1 MKKRRIGGM
10 AIRVLLIA
18 NPKAGMSSRT
28 QVELTAWMARLAGH
42 TLAIEA
48 PESAEDT
55 VKVALRGAAE
65 GYDRILA
72 AGGDG
77 TINRVVSALAET
89 EVPLGII
96 PIGTVNVLAR
106 ELGIPLDPVK
116 ALQIG
121 LGDRIRSVDLGTANG
136 QYFALMAGMGFDAK
150 VVSEIVPR
158 LKELF
163 GSLAYVTA
171 GLQTLARYKCSQ
183 FYLTFEGRTIRVPA
197 WMLVVCNAGYYT
209 YQLSIASGARMD
221 DGLLDVIVFG
231 EQNALDRLTQIG
243 AVFIGQ
249 HVKHPNIRYFQTAA
263 LSVSAEPP
271 VRLQLDG
278 DTVGVSPVEIDIR
291 RRALRVMA
299 PEVSAH

>member
-1 MKKRRIGGM
+1 MRI
-10 AIRVLLIA
+10 LLII
-18 NPKAGMSSRT
+18 NPKAGASSRN
-28 QVELTAWMARLAGH
+28 QVDLLGWTARFAGH
-42 TLAIEA
+42 TLTVEA
-48 PESAEDT
+48 PQNAEDA
-55 VKVALRGAAE
+55 VEVALRGAAE

-96 PIGTVNVLAR
+96 PLGTVNVLAR

-116 ALQIG
+116 ALQVA
-121 LGDRIRSVDLGTANG
+121 LGDRTRRLDLGTANG
-136 QYFALMAGMGFDAK
+136 QYFTLMAGMGFDAK
-150 VVSEIVPR
+150 VVAEIVPR

-171 GLQTLARYKCSQ
+171 GLQTLARYKPSQ
-183 FYLTFEGRTIRVPA
+183 FYLTFNDRTIRVPA
-197 WMLVVCNAGYYT
+197 WLLVVGNASYYT

-221 DGLLDVIVFG
+221 DGLLDIIVFG
-231 EQNALDRLTQIG
+231 EQNALDRLSQIG

-249 HVKHPNIRYFQTAA
+249 HARHPNIRFFQAPA
-263 LSVSAEPP
+263 LSVSAEPS

-278 DTVGVSPVEIDIR
+278 DTVGSSPVEIGVR
-291 RRALRVMA
+291 HQALCVMV
-299 PEVSAH
+299 PEEPAHG

>member
-1 MKKRRIGGM
+1 MRI
-10 AIRVLLIA
+10 LLII
-18 NPKAGMSSRT
+18 NPKAGASSRN
-28 QVELTAWMARLAGH
+28 QVDLLGWTARFAGH
-42 TLAIEA
+42 TLTVEA
-48 PESAEDT
+48 PQNAEDA
-55 VKVALRGAAE
+55 VEVALRGAAE

-96 PIGTVNVLAR
+96 PLGTVNVLAR

-116 ALQIG
+116 ALQVA
-121 LGDRIRSVDLGTANG
+121 LGDRTRRLDLGTANG
-136 QYFALMAGMGFDAK
+136 QYFTLMAGMGFDAK
-150 VVSEIVPR
+150 VVAEIVPR

-171 GLQTLARYKCSQ
+171 GLQTLARYKPSQ
-183 FYLTFEGRTIRVPA
+183 FYLTFNDRTIRVPA
-197 WMLVVCNAGYYT
+197 WLLVVGNASYYT

-221 DGLLDVIVFG
+221 DGLLDIIVFG
-231 EQNALDRLTQIG
+231 EQNALDRLSQIG

-249 HVKHPNIRYFQTAA
+249 HARHPNIRFFQAPA
-263 LSVSAEPP
+263 LSVSAEPA

-278 DTVGVSPVEIDIR
+278 DTVGSSPVEIGVR
-291 RRALRVMA
+291 HQALCVMV
-299 PEVSAH
+299 PEEPAHG